1 MMNIDEIKKIIEDAE
16 EVIRQRYKAEVIG
29 IFGSFA
35 RGEEGKES
43 DIDILVEF
51 KEGATL
57 FDLSGLGDF
66 LEEKLGRKVDIVSTR
81 SIRKEIKENIMKDLV
96 AV

>member
-16 EVIRQRYKAEVIG
+16 EVIRKRYKAEIIG

-51 KEGATL
+51 
-57 FDLSGLGDF
+57 
-66 LEEKLGRKVDIVSTR
+66 
-81 SIRKEIKENIMKDLV
+81 
-96 AV
+96 

>member
-1 MMNIDEIKKIIEDAE
+1 MNIDEIKEKLNELKDE
-16 EVIRQRYKAEVIG
+16 IRREYKAEIIG

-35 RGEEGKES
+35 RREEGKES
-43 DIDILVEF
+43 DIDVLVEF

-57 FDLSGLGDF
+57 FDLAGLADF
-66 LEEKLGRKVDIVSTR
+66 LEEKLGRKVDIVSTKAL
-81 SIRKEIKENIMKDLV
+81 RKEIRGNVMKDLV

>member
-1 MMNIDEIKKIIEDAE
+1 MNIDEIKKIIEDAE
-16 EVIRQRYKAEVIG
+16 EVIRKRYKAEIIG